1 MPDPIP
7 IRRRIPNPIPNPNP
21 IRSRSRPRS
30 EPVAPELLKA
40 VAIDDEIS
48 LSFDSE
54 LDSSNSPSVDF
65 WTIHE
70 DGRNKSIQSIDV
82 KSSVGKIVFTLTN
95 TIDSLSDI
103 TISYNDLKGDQDEGV
118 IQNKDGID
126 LASIDDFVVDN
137 QTTRASTPLEVLS
150 SEVDGNQII
159 LGFSRELDSVQPR
172 NGIFRVK
179 SDGKKIKI
187 IDIVLDADS
196 REAYLTLKR
205 PVRFDESVSLTYTDA
220 DGDQRKNTI
229 QDLEGNDLA
238 SLNLEL
244 ENTTDG
250 TSLFELDSAEIDGS
264 LLTLDFAEELDTSLP
279 KAKRFKV
286 QVNKRRRKI
295 SSLSSS
301 PEDGVVTLEL
311 TAPVT
316 SSDDV
321 LISYKDLKGNQA
333 SGVIQDLF
341 GNDLNRFK
349 KLAVENNTTD
359 SVPPVLEDAFLEDNQ
374 LVMQFDELLSP
385 GTIKR
390 SRIKL
395 RFDGKKIRVKSAELL
410 EADTEVMFDLKKPLS
425 SEAQLL
431 SLDYKDPRR
440 DQRNGVIQDEF
451 GNDVPGFKEFV
462 VEVI

>member
-1 MPDPIP
+1 M
-7 IRRRIPNPIPNPNP
+7 
-21 IRSRSRPRS
+21 
-30 EPVAPELLKA
+30 
-40 VAIDDEIS
+40 
-48 LSFDSE
+48 SFDSE

-264 LLTLDFAEELDTSLP
+264 LYPRFCRGAGYDLPRRNALRCKLTREGGRYL
-279 KAKRFKV
+279 
-286 QVNKRRRKI
+286 
-295 SSLSSS
+295 LSSS

-321 LISYKDLKGNQA
+321 LISYKEQGNQS

-341 GNDLNRFK
+341 GNDLKRFK
-349 KLAVENNTTD
+349 KLAVRQYD
-359 SVPPVLEDAFLEDNQ
+359 
-374 LVMQFDELLSP
+374 
-385 GTIKR
+385 
-390 SRIKL
+390 
-395 RFDGKKIRVKSAELL
+395 
-410 EADTEVMFDLKKPLS
+410 
-425 SEAQLL
+425 
-431 SLDYKDPRR
+431 
-440 DQRNGVIQDEF
+440 
-451 GNDVPGFKEFV
+451 
-462 VEVI
+462 

>member
-1 MPDPIP
+1 M
-7 IRRRIPNPIPNPNP
+7 
-21 IRSRSRPRS
+21 
-30 EPVAPELLKA
+30 EPGA
-40 VAIDDEIS
+40 
-48 LSFDSE
+48 
-54 LDSSNSPSVDF
+54 
-65 WTIHE
+65 
-70 DGRNKSIQSIDV
+70 
-82 KSSVGKIVFTLTN
+82 

-103 TISYNDLKGDQDEGV
+103 TISYNDLKGDQVEGV

-126 LASIDDFVVDN
+126 LASIGDFVVDN
-137 QTTRASTPLEVLS
+137 QTTRASTPLDVLS

-187 IDIVLDADS
+187 LDIVLDADS

-229 QDLEGNDLA
+229 QDLDGNDLA

-250 TSLFELDSAEIDGS
+250 TSVFEVDTAEIDGS

-279 KAKRFKV
+279 KEKRFKV

-321 LISYKDLKGNQA
+321 LLSYKDLKGNQA
-333 SGVIQDLF
+333 SAVIQDLF

-395 RFDGKKIRVKSAELL
+395 RSDGKRVRVRSAELF

-451 GNDVPGFKEFV
+451 GNDVPGFKEFA